1 MDYEKQVQKHNSKI
15 WDILMLSEFNE
26 HWLGGLAS
34 IIMGVPDNNIKT
46 KMITAYEN
54 DSHKY
59 KVVDNHSK
67 LLFIHYFRY
76 VVYGKTGF
84 NWSSFVRLM
93 EKLLITDYP
102 TKKVYDEYY
111 LDIFKKEGSEK
122 NTFVY
127 VYSMTDDSE
136 LSDSEFVDKHL
147 PQKDDWF
154 VDGVEDTFEYKTE
167 RLTTLVMK
175 NGKPLP
181 PFMVRFDKIDERSQ
195 MWLKL
200 CDMRPSLRSDK
211 EKKDLKWL
219 EDNK

>member
-34 IIMGVPDNNIKT
+34 ILMGVPDNNIKT
-46 KMITAYEN
+46 KMIKAYEN

-181 PFMVRFDKIDERSQ
+181 PFMVRLDKIDERSQ